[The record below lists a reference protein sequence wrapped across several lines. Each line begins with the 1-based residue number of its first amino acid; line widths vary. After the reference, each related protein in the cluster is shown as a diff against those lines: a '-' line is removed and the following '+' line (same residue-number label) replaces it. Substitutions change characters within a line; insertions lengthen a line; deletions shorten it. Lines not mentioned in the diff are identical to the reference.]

1 MIPIKINQQN
11 NNILNNNNKIDEYPE
26 AASNDV
32 FLQLFNPFM
41 IYLNDDEK
49 VLDDELPAFLKKEPA
64 FSKVIINNSEVDTII
79 QQSSKF
85 IMHNYK
91 KN

>member
-11 NNILNNNNKIDEYPE
+11 NSNLNNNHHNDVYPD
-26 AASNDV
+26 ASSNEV

-49 VLDDELPAFLKKEPA
+49 VLDDELPAFLKKEQA
-64 FSKVIINNSEVDTII
+64 FSKVIINNSEVDAII
-79 QQSSKF
+79 QQSSKYNN
-85 IMHNYK
+85 ILAHE
-91 KN
+91 

>member
-11 NNILNNNNKIDEYPE
+11 NNIVQNNNKNEVYPD
-26 AASNDV
+26 AGSSDV

-49 VLDDELPAFLKKEPA
+49 VLDDELPAFLKTESA
-64 FSKVIINNSEVDTII
+64 FSKVIINISEVDGII
-79 QQSSKF
+79 QQSSKL
-85 IMHNYK
+85 IIH
-91 KN
+91 